1 MLKKTSLIKPQMLL
15 AQSLVL
21 LTLGVMILMR
31 PEMVNAMLSALLAVA
46 LIANAVVSLMILFG
60 DRFGRFHSE
69 VPFDHDEDMPLRMR
83 IRRSWRIF
91 LTFLRKQQRMP
102 LIINAVLSIILAVL
116 VMAFNEIITDS
127 FGRL

>member
-21 LTLGVMILMR
+21 LTLGVMILVR

-69 VPFDHDEDMPLRMR
+69 APFDHDGRY
-83 IRRSWRIF
+83 
-91 LTFLRKQQRMP
+91 
-102 LIINAVLSIILAVL
+102 AVAYAYTPQLANIPDVF
-116 VMAFNEIITDS
+116 AQAAAYAAYH
-127 FGRL
+127 